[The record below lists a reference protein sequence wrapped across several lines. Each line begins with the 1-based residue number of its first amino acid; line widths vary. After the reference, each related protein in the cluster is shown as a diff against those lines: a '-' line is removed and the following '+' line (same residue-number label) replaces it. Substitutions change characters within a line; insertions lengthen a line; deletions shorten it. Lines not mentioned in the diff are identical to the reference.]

1 MHRAHADVDLARDM
15 LHLGER
21 FLLVRGQLKVMAL
34 HRRDVLAAALG
45 KRRVK
50 EVHLRRADEA
60 GDEEVGRVVE
70 DLLRRADLL
79 DEAVAHDDDA
89 VAQRHGLDLVMGDI
103 DEGGVDLLA
112 QLDDLRA
119 HLVAELGVEVGELD
133 LENQQTELDG
143 HDSKTA
149 EMQTLQAKLIQQHE
163 QKKAAAA
170 AEVTSKEPAAELVA
184 KTEAEQEDPAAAET
198 ERRRQHEE
206 AEAKRKAEWERQ
218 QAEKR
223 TAEQAALAK
232 IEQMS
237 ETELVKASMERMKK
251 ETERLTRRNLKE
263 CVSEYVQTLCL
274 SDPAFARMVMHPRK
288 SMAHCLQFINR
299 KAREYLLAEMKDNG
313 MEPQPNGIYGGDV
326 PEDTC
331 YDWAE
336 EYFRDANAEEDEIKE
351 EPFVPKPY
359 PGAPVKSKRQP
370 KKEKTKAETK
380 TAKPEQVIQMP
391 QPEKSPDE
399 EQFSMF
405 DLMGGMAG

>member
-1 MHRAHADVDLARDM
+1 
-15 LHLGER
+15 
-21 FLLVRGQLKVMAL
+21 
-34 HRRDVLAAALG
+34 
-45 KRRVK
+45 
-50 EVHLRRADEA
+50 
-60 GDEEVGRVVE
+60 
-70 DLLRRADLL
+70 
-79 DEAVAHDDDA
+79 
-89 VAQRHGLDLVMGDI
+89 MGI
-103 DEGGVDLLA
+103 FS
-112 QLDDLRA
+112 
-119 HLVAELGVEVGELD
+119 ELD
-133 LENQQTELDG
+133 LENQQAEME
-143 HDSKTA
+143 KTA
-149 EMQTLQAKLIQQHE
+149 SESSEIQTLQAKLIQQHE

-170 AEVTSKEPAAELVA
+170 SEVPSKEPAAESVA
-184 KTEAEQEDPAAAET
+184 KTEAEQEDPAAAEA
-198 ERRRQHEE
+198 EKRRRHEE

-331 YDWAE
+331 YDCAE
-336 EYFRDANAEEDEIKE
+336 EYFRDANAKEDEVMKE
-351 EPFVPKPY
+351 TFVPKAY
-359 PGAPVKSKRQP
+359 MSAAAKNKRQP
-370 KKEKTKAETK
+370 KKEKPA
-380 TAKPEQVIQMP
+380 AKPAPVIQMP
-391 QPEKSPDE
+391 KAEPAPKE
-399 EQFSMF
+399 EQVSMF

>member
-1 MHRAHADVDLARDM
+1 M
-15 LHLGER
+15 
-21 FLLVRGQLKVMAL
+21 
-34 HRRDVLAAALG
+34 
-45 KRRVK
+45 
-50 EVHLRRADEA
+50 
-60 GDEEVGRVVE
+60 
-70 DLLRRADLL
+70 
-79 DEAVAHDDDA
+79 
-89 VAQRHGLDLVMGDI
+89 
-103 DEGGVDLLA
+103 
-112 QLDDLRA
+112 
-119 HLVAELGVEVGELD
+119 AELG
-133 LENQQTELDG
+133 
-143 HDSKTA
+143 
-149 EMQTLQAKLIQQHE
+149 
-163 QKKAAAA
+163 
-170 AEVTSKEPAAELVA
+170 A
-184 KTEAEQEDPAAAET
+184 KTEAAPEDPAAAET
-198 ERRRQHEE
+198 ERRRRHEE

-237 ETELVKASMERMKK
+237 ETELIKASMERMKK

-336 EYFRDANAEEDEIKE
+336 EYFWDANAEEDEIKE

>member
-1 MHRAHADVDLARDM
+1 
-15 LHLGER
+15 
-21 FLLVRGQLKVMAL
+21 
-34 HRRDVLAAALG
+34 
-45 KRRVK
+45 
-50 EVHLRRADEA
+50 
-60 GDEEVGRVVE
+60 
-70 DLLRRADLL
+70 
-79 DEAVAHDDDA
+79 
-89 VAQRHGLDLVMGDI
+89 MG
-103 DEGGVDLLA
+103 VFS
-112 QLDDLRA
+112 
-119 HLVAELGVEVGELD
+119 ELD

-143 HDSKTA
+143 HDSKAA
-149 EMQTLQAKLIQQHE
+149 EIQSLQAKLIQQHE

-170 AEVTSKEPAAELVA
+170 AEVTSKEPVAELVA

-198 ERRRQHEE
+198 ERRRRHEE

-299 KAREYLLAEMKDNG
+299 KAREYLLAEMEDNG
-313 MEPQPNGIYGGDV
+313 TEPQPNGIYGGDV

-336 EYFRDANAEEDEIKE
+336 EYFRDASAKEDEVKE
-351 EPFVPKPY
+351 EVFVPKAY
-359 PGAPVKSKRQP
+359 MSAAAKTKRQP
-370 KKEKTKAETK
+370 KKEKTA
-380 TAKPEQVIQMP
+380 AKPAPVIQMP
-391 QPEKSPDE
+391 KAEPAPKEDQV
-399 EQFSMF
+399 SMF

>member
-1 MHRAHADVDLARDM
+1 
-15 LHLGER
+15 
-21 FLLVRGQLKVMAL
+21 
-34 HRRDVLAAALG
+34 
-45 KRRVK
+45 
-50 EVHLRRADEA
+50 
-60 GDEEVGRVVE
+60 
-70 DLLRRADLL
+70 
-79 DEAVAHDDDA
+79 
-89 VAQRHGLDLVMGDI
+89 MG
-103 DEGGVDLLA
+103 VFS
-112 QLDDLRA
+112 
-119 HLVAELGVEVGELD
+119 ELD

-170 AEVTSKEPAAELVA
+170 AETPGKEPAAEPVA
-184 KTEAEQEDPAAAET
+184 KTEAAPEDPAAAET
-198 ERRRQHEE
+198 ERRRRHEE

-218 QAEKR
+218 QEEKR
-223 TAEQAALAK
+223 AAETAAIAK
-232 IEQMS
+232 IAQMS
-237 ETELVKASMERMKK
+237 ETELIKASMERMKK

-336 EYFRDANAEEDEIKE
+336 EYFRDASAKEDEVKE
-351 EPFVPKPY
+351 EVFVPKAY
-359 PGAPVKSKRQP
+359 MSAAAKTKRQP
-370 KKEKTKAETK
+370 KKEKTA
-380 TAKPEQVIQMP
+380 AKPAPVIQMP

>member
-1 MHRAHADVDLARDM
+1 
-15 LHLGER
+15 
-21 FLLVRGQLKVMAL
+21 
-34 HRRDVLAAALG
+34 
-45 KRRVK
+45 
-50 EVHLRRADEA
+50 
-60 GDEEVGRVVE
+60 
-70 DLLRRADLL
+70 
-79 DEAVAHDDDA
+79 
-89 VAQRHGLDLVMGDI
+89 MGI
-103 DEGGVDLLA
+103 FS
-112 QLDDLRA
+112 
-119 HLVAELGVEVGELD
+119 ELD
-133 LENQQTELDG
+133 LENQQAEME
-143 HDSKTA
+143 KTA
-149 EMQTLQAKLIQQHE
+149 SESSEIQTLQAKLIQQHE

-170 AEVTSKEPAAELVA
+170 AEVTSKEPAAESVA

-336 EYFRDANAEEDEIKE
+336 EYFRDENAEEDEIKE
-351 EPFVPKPY
+351 EVFVPKAY
-359 PGAPVKSKRQP
+359 MSAAAKTKRQP
-370 KKEKTKAETK
+370 KKEKLA
-380 TAKPEQVIQMP
+380 AKPAPVIQMP
-391 QPEKSPDE
+391 KAEPAPKE
-399 EQFSMF
+399 EQVSMF

>member
-1 MHRAHADVDLARDM
+1 
-15 LHLGER
+15 
-21 FLLVRGQLKVMAL
+21 
-34 HRRDVLAAALG
+34 
-45 KRRVK
+45 
-50 EVHLRRADEA
+50 
-60 GDEEVGRVVE
+60 
-70 DLLRRADLL
+70 
-79 DEAVAHDDDA
+79 
-89 VAQRHGLDLVMGDI
+89 MGI
-103 DEGGVDLLA
+103 FS
-112 QLDDLRA
+112 
-119 HLVAELGVEVGELD
+119 ELD
-133 LENQQTELDG
+133 LENQQAEME
-143 HDSKTA
+143 KTA
-149 EMQTLQAKLIQQHE
+149 SESSEIQTLQAKLIQQHE

-170 AEVTSKEPAAELVA
+170 SEVPSKEPAAESVA
-184 KTEAEQEDPAAAET
+184 KTEAEQEDPAAAEA
-198 ERRRQHEE
+198 EKRRRHEE

-336 EYFRDANAEEDEIKE
+336 EYFRDANAKEDEVMKE
-351 EPFVPKPY
+351 TFVPKAY
-359 PGAPVKSKRQP
+359 MSAAAKNKRQP
-370 KKEKTKAETK
+370 KKEKPA
-380 TAKPEQVIQMP
+380 AKPAPVIQMP
-391 QPEKSPDE
+391 KAEPAPKE
-399 EQFSMF
+399 EQVSMF

>member
-1 MHRAHADVDLARDM
+1 
-15 LHLGER
+15 
-21 FLLVRGQLKVMAL
+21 
-34 HRRDVLAAALG
+34 
-45 KRRVK
+45 
-50 EVHLRRADEA
+50 
-60 GDEEVGRVVE
+60 
-70 DLLRRADLL
+70 
-79 DEAVAHDDDA
+79 
-89 VAQRHGLDLVMGDI
+89 MGI
-103 DEGGVDLLA
+103 FS
-112 QLDDLRA
+112 
-119 HLVAELGVEVGELD
+119 ELD

-170 AEVTSKEPAAELVA
+170 AEMPNKESVA
-184 KTEAEQEDPAAAET
+184 KTETESEDPAAAET

-218 QAEKR
+218 QAEKH
-223 TAEQAALAK
+223 AMEQAALAK

-336 EYFRDANAEEDEIKE
+336 EYFRDANAEEDEIRE

-380 TAKPEQVIQMP
+380 TAKPAQVIQMP

>member
-1 MHRAHADVDLARDM
+1 
-15 LHLGER
+15 
-21 FLLVRGQLKVMAL
+21 
-34 HRRDVLAAALG
+34 
-45 KRRVK
+45 
-50 EVHLRRADEA
+50 
-60 GDEEVGRVVE
+60 
-70 DLLRRADLL
+70 
-79 DEAVAHDDDA
+79 
-89 VAQRHGLDLVMGDI
+89 MG
-103 DEGGVDLLA
+103 VFS
-112 QLDDLRA
+112 
-119 HLVAELGVEVGELD
+119 ELD

-170 AEVTSKEPAAELVA
+170 AEVTSKELVAELVA
-184 KTEAEQEDPAAAET
+184 KTEAEQEDPAAAE
-198 ERRRQHEE
+198 
-206 AEAKRKAEWERQ
+206 AETKRKAEWERQ

-370 KKEKTKAETK
+370 KKEKTKAGTK

>member
-1 MHRAHADVDLARDM
+1 
-15 LHLGER
+15 
-21 FLLVRGQLKVMAL
+21 
-34 HRRDVLAAALG
+34 
-45 KRRVK
+45 
-50 EVHLRRADEA
+50 
-60 GDEEVGRVVE
+60 
-70 DLLRRADLL
+70 
-79 DEAVAHDDDA
+79 
-89 VAQRHGLDLVMGDI
+89 MG
-103 DEGGVDLLA
+103 VFS
-112 QLDDLRA
+112 
-119 HLVAELGVEVGELD
+119 ELD

-170 AEVTSKEPAAELVA
+170 AETPGKEPAAEPVA
-184 KTEAEQEDPAAAET
+184 KTEAEQEDPAAAEA

-206 AEAKRKAEWERQ
+206 TEAKRKAEWERQ
-218 QAEKR
+218 QEEKR
-223 TAEQAALAK
+223 AAETAALAK

-288 SMAHCLQFINR
+288 SMAHCLQYITR

-313 MEPQPNGIYGGDV
+313 MEQRPDGIYGGDV

-336 EYFRDANAEEDEIKE
+336 EYYRDTNAKEDEVKE
-351 EPFVPKPY
+351 EKFVPKAY
-359 PGAPVKSKRQP
+359 MSAAAKNKRPP
-370 KKEKTKAETK
+370 KKEKTKAEKK
-380 TAKPEQVIQMP
+380 TAKPAQVIQMP
-391 QPEKSPDE
+391 QPEKSSDG

>member
-1 MHRAHADVDLARDM
+1 
-15 LHLGER
+15 
-21 FLLVRGQLKVMAL
+21 
-34 HRRDVLAAALG
+34 
-45 KRRVK
+45 
-50 EVHLRRADEA
+50 
-60 GDEEVGRVVE
+60 
-70 DLLRRADLL
+70 
-79 DEAVAHDDDA
+79 
-89 VAQRHGLDLVMGDI
+89 MG
-103 DEGGVDLLA
+103 VFS
-112 QLDDLRA
+112 
-119 HLVAELGVEVGELD
+119 ELD

-170 AEVTSKEPAAELVA
+170 EAPGKEPAAEPVA

-198 ERRRQHEE
+198 ERRRRHEE

-223 TAEQAALAK
+223 AAEQTALAK

-237 ETELVKASMERMKK
+237 ETELIKASMERMKK

-288 SMAHCLQFINR
+288 SMAHCLQYINR

-313 MEPQPNGIYGGDV
+313 MEQRPDGIYGGDV

-336 EYFRDANAEEDEIKE
+336 EYYRDTNAKEDEVKE
-351 EPFVPKPY
+351 EKFVPKAY
-359 PGAPVKSKRQP
+359 MSAAAKNKRQP

>member
-1 MHRAHADVDLARDM
+1 
-15 LHLGER
+15 
-21 FLLVRGQLKVMAL
+21 
-34 HRRDVLAAALG
+34 
-45 KRRVK
+45 
-50 EVHLRRADEA
+50 
-60 GDEEVGRVVE
+60 
-70 DLLRRADLL
+70 
-79 DEAVAHDDDA
+79 
-89 VAQRHGLDLVMGDI
+89 MG
-103 DEGGVDLLA
+103 VFS
-112 QLDDLRA
+112 
-119 HLVAELGVEVGELD
+119 ELD

-143 HDSKTA
+143 HDSKAA
-149 EMQTLQAKLIQQHE
+149 EIQSLQAKLIQQHE

-170 AEVTSKEPAAELVA
+170 AEVTSKEPVAELVA

-198 ERRRQHEE
+198 ERRRRHEE
-206 AEAKRKAEWERQ
+206 AETKRKAEWERQ

-237 ETELVKASMERMKK
+237 ETELIKASMERMKR

-299 KAREYLLAEMKDNG
+299 KAREYLLAEMKNNG

-336 EYFRDANAEEDEIKE
+336 EYYRDANAKEDKAKE
-351 EPFVPKPY
+351 ETFVPKAY
-359 PGAPVKSKRQP
+359 MSAAAKNKRQP
-370 KKEKTKAETK
+370 KKEKPA
-380 TAKPEQVIQMP
+380 AKPAPVIQMP
-391 QPEKSPDE
+391 KAEPAPKEDQV
-399 EQFSMF
+399 SMF

>member
-1 MHRAHADVDLARDM
+1 
-15 LHLGER
+15 
-21 FLLVRGQLKVMAL
+21 
-34 HRRDVLAAALG
+34 
-45 KRRVK
+45 
-50 EVHLRRADEA
+50 
-60 GDEEVGRVVE
+60 
-70 DLLRRADLL
+70 
-79 DEAVAHDDDA
+79 
-89 VAQRHGLDLVMGDI
+89 MG
-103 DEGGVDLLA
+103 VFS
-112 QLDDLRA
+112 
-119 HLVAELGVEVGELD
+119 ELD
-133 LENQQTELDG
+133 LENQQE
-143 HDSKTA
+143 KTDKYSFPSA
-149 EMQTLQAKLIQQHE
+149 QAQTLQAHLIQQHE

-170 AEVTSKEPAAELVA
+170 AEKPNTEPAAEPTPV
-184 KTEAEQEDPAAAET
+184 KEPKQEDAAAAEA
-198 ERRRQHEE
+198 EKRRRHEE
-206 AEAKRKAEWERQ
+206 SEAKRKADWERQ
-218 QAEKR
+218 QQEKR
-223 TAEQAALAK
+223 AAEQATLAK

-237 ETELVKASMERMKK
+237 DTELIKASMERMKK

>member
-1 MHRAHADVDLARDM
+1 
-15 LHLGER
+15 
-21 FLLVRGQLKVMAL
+21 
-34 HRRDVLAAALG
+34 
-45 KRRVK
+45 
-50 EVHLRRADEA
+50 
-60 GDEEVGRVVE
+60 
-70 DLLRRADLL
+70 
-79 DEAVAHDDDA
+79 
-89 VAQRHGLDLVMGDI
+89 MG
-103 DEGGVDLLA
+103 VFS
-112 QLDDLRA
+112 
-119 HLVAELGVEVGELD
+119 ELD
-133 LENQQTELDG
+133 LENQQAELDR
-143 HDSKTA
+143 HDSKAA

-170 AEVTSKEPAAELVA
+170 AEMPNKESVA
-184 KTEAEQEDPAAAET
+184 KTETESEDPAAAET

-218 QAEKR
+218 QAEKH
-223 TAEQAALAK
+223 AMEQAALAK

-313 MEPQPNGIYGGDV
+313 MEQRPDGIYGGDV

-336 EYFRDANAEEDEIKE
+336 EYYRDTNAKEDEVKE
-351 EPFVPKPY
+351 EAFVPKPY
-359 PGAPVKSKRQP
+359 LSAAAKTKRQP
-370 KKEKTKAETK
+370 KKEKTA
-380 TAKPEQVIQMP
+380 AKPAPVIQMP
-391 QPEKSPDE
+391 KAEPAPKEDQV
-399 EQFSMF
+399 SMF

>member
-1 MHRAHADVDLARDM
+1 
-15 LHLGER
+15 
-21 FLLVRGQLKVMAL
+21 
-34 HRRDVLAAALG
+34 
-45 KRRVK
+45 
-50 EVHLRRADEA
+50 
-60 GDEEVGRVVE
+60 
-70 DLLRRADLL
+70 
-79 DEAVAHDDDA
+79 
-89 VAQRHGLDLVMGDI
+89 MG
-103 DEGGVDLLA
+103 VFS
-112 QLDDLRA
+112 
-119 HLVAELGVEVGELD
+119 ELD

-170 AEVTSKEPAAELVA
+170 AEVTSKEPAAESVA
-184 KTEAEQEDPAAAET
+184 KTEAEQEDPAAAEA
-198 ERRRQHEE
+198 EKRRRHEE
-206 AEAKRKAEWERQ
+206 AETKRKAEWERQ
-218 QAEKR
+218 QEEKHA
-223 TAEQAALAK
+223 AEQDALAK

-299 KAREYLLAEMKDNG
+299 KAREYLLAERKDNG
-313 MEPQPNGIYGGDV
+313 MEPQQNGIYGGDV

-336 EYFRDANAEEDEIKE
+336 EYYWDADAEEDEVKE

-359 PGAPVKSKRQP
+359 PGTPVKSKRQP
-370 KKEKTKAETK
+370 KKEKPKTEPKTTKPA
-380 TAKPEQVIQMP
+380 QVIQMP
-391 QPEKSPDE
+391 QPEKTSDE
-399 EQFSMF
+399 EQVSMF
-405 DLMGGMAG
+405 DMVGDLAG

>member
-1 MHRAHADVDLARDM
+1 
-15 LHLGER
+15 
-21 FLLVRGQLKVMAL
+21 
-34 HRRDVLAAALG
+34 
-45 KRRVK
+45 
-50 EVHLRRADEA
+50 
-60 GDEEVGRVVE
+60 
-70 DLLRRADLL
+70 
-79 DEAVAHDDDA
+79 
-89 VAQRHGLDLVMGDI
+89 MG
-103 DEGGVDLLA
+103 VFS
-112 QLDDLRA
+112 
-119 HLVAELGVEVGELD
+119 ELD

-170 AEVTSKEPAAELVA
+170 AEVTSKEPAAESVA
-184 KTEAEQEDPAAAET
+184 KMEAEQEDPAAAE
-198 ERRRQHEE
+198 
-206 AEAKRKAEWERQ
+206 AETKRKAEWERQ
-218 QAEKR
+218 QEEKR
-223 TAEQAALAK
+223 AAETAALAK

-399 EQFSMF
+399 KQFSMF

>member
-1 MHRAHADVDLARDM
+1 
-15 LHLGER
+15 
-21 FLLVRGQLKVMAL
+21 
-34 HRRDVLAAALG
+34 
-45 KRRVK
+45 
-50 EVHLRRADEA
+50 
-60 GDEEVGRVVE
+60 
-70 DLLRRADLL
+70 
-79 DEAVAHDDDA
+79 
-89 VAQRHGLDLVMGDI
+89 MG
-103 DEGGVDLLA
+103 VFS
-112 QLDDLRA
+112 
-119 HLVAELGVEVGELD
+119 ELD
-133 LENQQTELDG
+133 LENQQAEME
-143 HDSKTA
+143 KTA
-149 EMQTLQAKLIQQHE
+149 SDSSEIQTLQAKLIQQHE

-170 AEVTSKEPAAELVA
+170 AETPGKEPAAEPVA
-184 KTEAEQEDPAAAET
+184 KTDAEQEDPATAEA

-218 QAEKR
+218 QKEKR
-223 TAEQAALAK
+223 AAEQAALAK

-313 MEPQPNGIYGGDV
+313 MEPQQNGIYGGDV

-336 EYFRDANAEEDEIKE
+336 EYFRDASAKEDEVKE
-351 EPFVPKPY
+351 EKIVPKAY
-359 PGAPVKSKRQP
+359 SSASAKSKRQP
-370 KKEKTKAETK
+370 KKEKPA
-380 TAKPEQVIQMP
+380 AKPAPVIQMP
-391 QPEKSPDE
+391 KTDSEAKE
-399 EQFSMF
+399 EQVSML